1 MQDWHEAVEALVTF
15 RNEYVHSGT
24 MYAKEY
30 LDAILSID
38 MCVWESIF
46 DFMNAPENA
55 REVFRNWYK
64 SEVVE

>member
-1 MQDWHEAVEALVTF
+1 MFALSKNVCKDSVMQDWHEAVEALVTF

-38 MCVWESIF
+38 MCV
-46 DFMNAPENA
+46 
-55 REVFRNWYK
+55 
-64 SEVVE
+64 